1 MPLEINVLAR
11 KEHNFVVR
19 LTPLLDQ
26 TLTSII
32 FVPTKCKIQILR
44 GKIDQ
49 QDSIRTNNPD
59 STPPKNNL

>member
-11 KEHNFVVR
+11 KGHNYVVR

-32 FVPTKCKIQILR
+32 FFPTKCKIQILR

-49 QDSIRTNNPD
+49 QVSIRTNNPD
-59 STPPKNNL
+59 STPQKNNL